1 VAAVLLLSAVAVLAV
16 VYQETGEQL
25 RAQIDREISGDV
37 TQLAQSVGAIT
48 AHRPDQLVEPTRRYV
63 DSQGFAATSR
73 LLFVGI
79 PGQPTISNHP
89 DIFGPTAEDRGES
102 RPEQG
107 QEAQEGQLLLR
118 APSGFSVAQ
127 VADVGSVR
135 VVIRRIQAAGV
146 TVLVGAG
153 EPLDIVERA
162 QESVAR
168 TFLIAGALILVIAL
182 VASYVAGAH
191 ASAPLRQMALVA
203 ARVDGGELAPRMET
217 DGTRAGEIQVLAE
230 SFNRML
236 DRLSEAFAVQRE
248 FVADASHELR
258 TPLTV
263 IRGQLEVLATEAD
276 PSLEDVRR
284 VEYLVQAEI
293 ARISRLVDDLLL
305 LAQSERT
312 DFLRLE
318 QIDVA
323 TFIGDLWEG
332 LSHTADRQ
340 FELGPV
346 PAGTLQADPDRLA
359 QAIHNL
365 VRNAIEHTAERT
377 GLVRLEVGSDL
388 DRSLRVAVVDDGPGI
403 PESER
408 ERVFERFH
416 RTDASRAR
424 TQGGAGLGLAI
435 VQAIVEA
442 HGGSVFATSGGP
454 DGGARVELALPR
466 FIPAP
471 VDQAGVTSGRAVS
484 R

>member
-1 VAAVLLLSAVAVLAV
+1 
-16 VYQETGEQL
+16 
-25 RAQIDREISGDV
+25 
-37 TQLAQSVGAIT
+37 
-48 AHRPDQLVEPTRRYV
+48 
-63 DSQGFAATSR
+63 
-73 LLFVGI
+73 
-79 PGQPTISNHP
+79 
-89 DIFGPTAEDRGES
+89 
-102 RPEQG
+102 
-107 QEAQEGQLLLR
+107 
-118 APSGFSVAQ
+118 
-127 VADVGSVR
+127 
-135 VVIRRIQAAGV
+135 
-146 TVLVGAG
+146 
-153 EPLDIVERA
+153 
-162 QESVAR
+162 
-168 TFLIAGALILVIAL
+168 
-182 VASYVAGAH
+182 
-191 ASAPLRQMALVA
+191 
-203 ARVDGGELAPRMET
+203 
-217 DGTRAGEIQVLAE
+217 
-230 SFNRML
+230 
-236 DRLSEAFAVQRE
+236 
-248 FVADASHELR
+248 
-258 TPLTV
+258 
-263 IRGQLEVLATEAD
+263 
-276 PSLEDVRR
+276 
-284 VEYLVQAEI
+284 
-293 ARISRLVDDLLL
+293 
-305 LAQSERT
+305 
-312 DFLRLE
+312 
-318 QIDVA
+318 VA

-365 VRNAIEHTAERT
+365 VRNAIEHTAQRT

-471 VDQAGVTSGRAVS
+471 VDQASVTSGRAVS